1 MRYEPGAYPR
11 PFLLSRVSTP
21 TNSPTGE
28 LGEASGL
35 AAAGYG
41 MEHCRGSGT
50 RHDAVCYR
58 RREMQNT
65 EDAGYRIEHCRSS
78 GIRHDAVCYRRREMQ
93 TQKTAAIAATD
104 MPSYVQCRLGFWEG
118 TEMCGVVNELEE
130 GEGGCA
136 RVGRKRGEGKRK
148 GNPHAF
154 LCTTPF
160 GILGRD

>member
-41 MEHCRGSGT
+41 MEHCHGSGT

-65 EDAGYRIEHCRSS
+65 EDAGYGIEHCRSS

-93 TQKTAAIAATD
+93 NAED
-104 MPSYVQCRLGFWEG
+104 GSNSGDR
-118 TEMCGVVNELEE
+118 
-130 GEGGCA
+130 
-136 RVGRKRGEGKRK
+136 
-148 GNPHAF
+148 HAF
-154 LCTTPF
+154 LCTMPF